1 VRALTCSCCSAITMT
16 SPARV
21 SFVPSRWRKAVRA
34 DAEDLAKM
42 RDGTKLTR
50 AGLKNRWDG
59 GPFYPFATH
68 AEAERLIAWFEEPGQ
83 IASEWDKFRYQRAKQ
98 IVAESQLAAAQGE
111 VGELRKVLGDW
122 GLVTLKEL
130 AEYYETGDL
139 SILTKSTMFPA
150 ALSAVS
156 AKAVEIAKQ
165 QSAARQGQERV
176 E

>member
-1 VRALTCSCCSAITMT
+1 
-16 SPARV
+16 
-21 SFVPSRWRKAVRA
+21 
-34 DAEDLAKM
+34 
-42 RDGTKLTR
+42 
-50 AGLKNRWDG
+50 
-59 GPFYPFATH
+59 
-68 AEAERLIAWFEEPGQ
+68 
-83 IASEWDKFRYQRAKQ
+83 
-98 IVAESQLAAAQGE
+98 
-111 VGELRKVLGDW
+111 LRKVLGDW